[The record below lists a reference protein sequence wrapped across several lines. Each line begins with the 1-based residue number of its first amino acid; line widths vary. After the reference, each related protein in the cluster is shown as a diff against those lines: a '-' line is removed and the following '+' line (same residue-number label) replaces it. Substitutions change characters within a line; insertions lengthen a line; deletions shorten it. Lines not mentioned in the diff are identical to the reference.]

1 MIGVLVVCGPS
12 GSGKTTIGRAVAKR
26 LSYVHWEM
34 SDFVQHKIAAY
45 ELENG
50 SSIAAAD
57 YVEQVLWPSSGFSAV
72 ASPVVELIA
81 RATVSGE
88 PIRGLVI
95 SGPRRREELEAIVS
109 MNQPTLLI
117 YLVVPFITRLERTGG
132 KSEGLLPHGRQTLF
146 AARTEREQE
155 WGLLREP
162 VDESFAL
169 VRNDGPLSRAL
180 AQIETLARGQLPVRG

>member
-12 GSGKTTIGRAVAKR
+12 GSGKTTIGRAVANR
-26 LSYVHWEM
+26 LGYVHWEM
-34 SDFVQHKIAAY
+34 SDYVQEKIRDY

-50 SSIAAAD
+50 TTIAAAD

-81 RATVSGE
+81 RATMVSGD
-88 PIRGLVI
+88 PLRGLVI
-95 SGPRRREELEAIVS
+95 SGPRRREELEGIFS
-109 MNQPTLLI
+109 MNQPTLLV

-132 KSEGLLPHGRQTLF
+132 KGEGLPHGRQTLF

-169 VRNDGPLSRAL
+169 VRNDGPLSHAL
-180 AQIETLARGQLPVRG
+180 AQIEALARRQLPVRG